1 MNSLLFTVAKGGGGF
16 VTFLF
21 FAVWLISAVGLWKIF
36 EKAGKPGWGAF
47 IPIYNMILWLE
58 IVRRPGWWIILIVIV
73 PFANIIC
80 AIIVVFDLVKSY
92 GKGVGYGF
100 GLLLLPLIF
109 FPMLGFSDA
118 EYTPIKREI
127 VVQT

>member
-21 FAVWLISAVGLWKIF
+21 FVVWLVSVVGLWKIF

-80 AIIVVFDLVKSY
+80 AIIVIFELAKSF

>member
-21 FAVWLISAVGLWKIF
+21 FVIWLVSVVGLWKIF

-47 IPIYNMILWLE
+47 IPIYNIILWLE
-58 IVRRPGWWIILIVIV
+58 IVRRPGWWIILIYVV
-73 PFANIIC
+73 PVANIIC
-80 AIIVVFDLVKSY
+80 YFIVISDLAKSY
-92 GKGVGYGF
+92 GKGVGF
-100 GLLLLPLIF
+100 GLGLFFLPLIF

>member
-1 MNSLLFTVAKGGGGF
+1 MNSLLFTIAKSGGGF
-16 VTFLF
+16 GFFLF
-21 FAVWLISAVGLWKIF
+21 FVIWVITVIGLWKIF

-58 IVRRPGWWIILIVIV
+58 MVRRPGWWIILIVIV
-73 PFANIIC
+73 PFANIVC
-80 AIIVVFDLVKSY
+80 SIIVIFDLAKSF
-92 GKGVGYGF
+92 GKSVGYGF
-100 GLLLLPLIF
+100 GLLLLPIIF

-118 EYTPIKREI
+118 VYTPIKREI